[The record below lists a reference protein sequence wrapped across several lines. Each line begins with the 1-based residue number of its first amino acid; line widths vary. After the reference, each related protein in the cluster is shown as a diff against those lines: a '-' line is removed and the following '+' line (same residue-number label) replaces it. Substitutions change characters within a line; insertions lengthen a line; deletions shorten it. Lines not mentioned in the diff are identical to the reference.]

1 MLLWD
6 RPNDSVHVFYYL
18 LHALGQY
25 RTNEVLLWDRPD
37 LCLLN
42 VLSGHQGNTDRC
54 LGGLG
59 VNVCIVFFGSV
70 SEIGKGRS
78 NTHIFVYA
86 PCAYACA

>member
-1 MLLWD
+1 MLSWD
-6 RPNDSVHVFYYL
+6 RPNDSVQASYCL
-18 LHALGQY
+18 LHALRQY
-25 RTNEVLLWDRPD
+25 RTNEVSLWDCAD

-42 VLSGHQGNTDRC
+42 VLSGHQGDTDRC

-78 NTHIFVYA
+78 NTHISEYA
-86 PCAYACA
+86 PCA